1 MCCATWNSVYLYA
14 RIKLIT
20 YFHFTSLILR
30 NSDLPFCDTCMV
42 LPVCMQ
48 MHSTFFQLS
57 VPRNTIPDCVL
68 LTVEL
73 LEVCLL
79 IKGVHM
85 SHEVNEQSVPS
96 YGAG

>member
-1 MCCATWNSVYLYA
+1 
-14 RIKLIT
+14 
-20 YFHFTSLILR
+20 
-30 NSDLPFCDTCMV
+30 
-42 LPVCMQ
+42 MQ
-48 MHSTFFQLS
+48 MHSTFFQFS
-57 VPRNTIPDCVL
+57 VPRNTIPDCGP

>member
-1 MCCATWNSVYLYA
+1 MYSSTNMHANEKHIQFGVS
-14 RIKLIT
+14 RIT
-20 YFHFTSLILR
+20 
-30 NSDLPFCDTCMV
+30 V
-42 LPVCMQ
+42 
-48 MHSTFFQLS
+48 
-57 VPRNTIPDCVL
+57 PDCGL

-96 YGAG
+96 YGDG